1 MKDKFEDV
9 EGDNFKLREEART
22 LREEL
27 EIQRIIMMALVRE
40 KQEMLEYSSDELE
53 EEEEAT
59 KPEIET
65 DDQN

>member
-40 KQEMLEYSSDELE
+40 K
-53 EEEEAT
+53 
-59 KPEIET
+59 
-65 DDQN
+65 